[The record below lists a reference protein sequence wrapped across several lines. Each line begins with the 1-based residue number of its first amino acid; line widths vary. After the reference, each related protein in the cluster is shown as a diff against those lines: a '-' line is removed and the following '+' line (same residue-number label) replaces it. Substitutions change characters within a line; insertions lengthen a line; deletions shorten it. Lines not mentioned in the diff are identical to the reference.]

1 MRPFLWVP
9 FYGLSSFPYV
19 EPADIS
25 SHPDTTLHYNQLSA
39 EEAGCFIGEAQSTVT
54 NGPVYTG

>member
-9 FYGLSSFPYV
+9 FYGLPSFPYV

-25 SHPDTTLHYNQLSA
+25 SHPDTTLQA
-39 EEAGCFIGEAQSTVT
+39 TVCIEEAGCFIGEDQSTVT
-54 NGPVYTG
+54 NGPLYTG